1 MMGVL
6 ARLPAPTIAAA
17 LCLGA
22 GCGSTGG
29 SPMAPSESPPAAPIP
44 GGVVAGAYVLQ
55 IEGAAG
61 CLVPL
66 GPHRIPVVASPTG
79 TPAQPGVQVLP
90 AAGGAALE
98 LEFLHVADTLRG
110 GLGTTEQGVL
120 TAAGLRVYLRTIGTG
135 AVTHLGSGR
144 GEVLSGTM
152 FGELAFSRPGD
163 GELTT
168 LGVCTALEHRWKL
181 TVS

>member
-1 MMGVL
+1 MRRVRAGLL
-6 ARLPAPTIAAA
+6 AATLATAPFTV
-17 LCLGA
+17 A
-22 GCGSTGG
+22 GCGSS
-29 SPMAPSESPPAAPIP
+29 SPVAPSVEPPAAPVP
-44 GGVVAGAYVLQ
+44 GGVVAGAYFLQ
-55 IEGAAG
+55 IDAGAG
-61 CLVPL
+61 CLVPA
-66 GPHRIPVVASPTG
+66 GPHRVPVVASPTG

-90 AAGGAALE
+90 AAGGSALQ
-98 LEFLHVADTLRG
+98 LEFLYASDTLRG

-120 TAAGLRVYLRTIGTG
+120 TAGNLRLYLRTIGTG

-168 LGVCTALEHRWKL
+168 LGVCTALDHRWKL
-181 TVS
+181 TLS

>member
-1 MMGVL
+1 MRRL
-6 ARLPAPTIAAA
+6 RARLSAPTITTA
-17 LCLGA
+17 LFVAA
-22 GCGSTGG
+22 GCGS
-29 SPMAPSESPPAAPIP
+29 SPTFAPSVAPPAAPVP
-44 GGVVAGAYVLQ
+44 GGVVTGAYFLQ
-55 IEGAAG
+55 VEAGAG
-61 CLVPL
+61 CLVPA

-90 AAGGAALE
+90 AAGGSALE
-98 LEFLHVADTLRG
+98 LEFVYAEGTLRG

-120 TAAGLRVYLRTIGTG
+120 TAGNLRLYLRTIGTG
-135 AVTHLGSGR
+135 AVTHLGGGR

-168 LGVCTALEHRWKL
+168 LGVCTALDHRWKL
-181 TVS
+181 TLS